1 MVSKVTSKWMVWSDI
16 SSLLCRGAVS
26 RGQKMGFFIIT
37 EPMPKRKRD
46 CLKGQGALR
55 EGALA
60 FAGGGEIP
68 LPVEDKVIQILGR
81 RGYRW

>member
-1 MVSKVTSKWMVWSDI
+1 MLENFLRMDVSPS
-16 SSLLCRGAVS
+16 AVGGNVQGTKIDS
-26 RGQKMGFFIIT
+26 FIIT
-37 EPMPKRKRD
+37 EPLAKRKRD
-46 CLKGQGALR
+46 CPKGQGALK

>member
-1 MVSKVTSKWMVWSDI
+1 
-16 SSLLCRGAVS
+16 
-26 RGQKMGFFIIT
+26 MGSFIIT

-60 FAGGGEIP
+60 FAGCGEIP

>member
-1 MVSKVTSKWMVWSDI
+1 
-16 SSLLCRGAVS
+16 
-26 RGQKMGFFIIT
+26 MGFFIIT
-37 EPMPKRKRD
+37 EPMAKRKRD